1 MRIDCNI
8 SENYLNEF
16 RRMCNW
22 AGDCPR
28 CDAVD
33 LCNSTDPKPAAMIAV
48 TQKWSDE
55 HPIKTYLDDLLEKY
69 PDIMLGEGEVPYE
82 ICPHYLGWVKYES
95 CNCTVAECTR
105 CWNRTIY

>member
-1 MRIDCNI
+1 MKIDCNI

-22 AGDCPR
+22 SGDCPK

-33 LCNSTDPKPAAMIAV
+33 LCNSEYPKPAAMVAV

-55 HPIKTYLDDLLEKY
+55 HPIKTYLEDLKEKY
-69 PDIMLGEGEVPYE
+69 PNVDSDIDNLPCPSVLG
-82 ICPHYLGWVKYES
+82 LKES
-95 CNCTVAECTR
+95 KSA
-105 CWNRTIY
+105 